1 MQTLPNSLPGE
12 GAYCQMNP
20 SPGAHL
26 TMLATLS
33 HKGRGE
39 ERVSLRS
46 YLLIPR
52 CTAAHTLAG
61 VAGISM

>member
-39 ERVSLRS
+39 EA
-46 YLLIPR
+46 PP
-52 CTAAHTLAG
+52 
-61 VAGISM
+61 